1 MYREGRK
8 GHIDAVSK
16 IAGLGSESLT
26 FFFTA
31 KLLKS
36 LEYSKSCFH
45 YDFSE
50 VMMKMFVE

>member
-1 MYREGRK
+1 MCTGKAGK
-8 GHIDAVSK
+8 GILMLYPKLLAWAVSHC
-16 IAGLGSESLT
+16 